1 MVEQKIVYRTSPMWV
16 LFLVFLC
23 LKLTGTI
30 MWSWWI
36 VTLPLWIGLAL
47 ALALLLF
54 VFGILFIVFIFVILG
69 IGIYYLFKFIV
80 GVFRK

>member
-30 MWSWWI
+30 AWSWWI
-36 VTLPLWIGLAL
+36 VTLPLWIGLAF
-47 ALALLLF
+47 ALSLFLF
-54 VFGILFIVFIFVILG
+54 VFGILFIVFICAI
-69 IGIYYLFKFIV
+69 IGISIFYLFKFIV
-80 GVFRK
+80 GIFKK